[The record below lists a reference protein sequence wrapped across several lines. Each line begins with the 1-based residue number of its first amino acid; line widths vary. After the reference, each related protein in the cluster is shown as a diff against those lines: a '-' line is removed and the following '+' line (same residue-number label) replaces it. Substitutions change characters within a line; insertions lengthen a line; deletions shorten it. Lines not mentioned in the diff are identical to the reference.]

1 MIHTRC
7 LGGVLLVCSAVNGG
21 AFLLNPAARHV
32 ITSVQHQRDA
42 RTTTTA
48 LVARTSRYR
57 SRVPSRVFARDGD
70 SSEAAL
76 ASEDVRYSKGK
87 AVAGAAATAV
97 AAAAVAIV
105 SHPGAADA
113 AADVLAAGA
122 EAGAGAGL
130 QISEII
136 SQMLADPA
144 SALAANPEWTRYAFM
159 FPVGILVATCAQ
171 TAGIGGAA
179 LTAPVFLLGFPL
191 LGPDYPLH
199 SVAASV
205 ATAILS
211 EAFGFSSGLLGYFRR
226 GLIDPG
232 SALPFILASIPS
244 CLLGALIVPYADE
257 RVLKAIYAVFMLGL
271 SAYLLLDEQ
280 GSESLVPEECS
291 VEELESGDM
300 KAICTSEGTEY
311 FYRKPDFGA
320 GSGLSTAFGGL
331 MTGML
336 GVGIGE
342 VVIPQ
347 LVKKNGVPLPV
358 AAGTSILVVFLNAV
372 AVAAGTQIGG
382 IVSRGGEDIP
392 WNLIAFIVPGVVIG
406 GQLAPKMQGR
416 LSQRTM
422 EKVLAG
428 VFGGVG
434 ATFAAISVKTLL
446 SLTDVS
452 T

>member
-7 LGGVLLVCSAVNGG
+7 LGGVLLASSAVNGG
-21 AFLLNPAARHV
+21 AFLLNPPARHV
-32 ITSVQHQRDA
+32 ILSVQHQRDA
-42 RTTTTA
+42 RATTTA
-48 LVARTSRYR
+48 LVERTSRYR
-57 SRVPSRVFARDGD
+57 SRVPSRVLARDGD

-87 AVAGAAATAV
+87 AVVGAAATAV

-136 SQMLADPA
+136 SEMLADPA

-191 LGPDYPLH
+191 LGPDYPLN

-205 ATAILS
+205 ATAILC

-311 FYRKPDFGA
+311 IYRVSDSA
-320 GSGLSTAFGGL
+320 
-331 MTGML
+331 
-336 GVGIGE
+336 
-342 VVIPQ
+342 VV
-347 LVKKNGVPLPV
+347 VR
-358 AAGTSILVVFLNAV
+358 A
-372 AVAAGTQIGG
+372 
-382 IVSRGGEDIP
+382 
-392 WNLIAFIVPGVVIG
+392 
-406 GQLAPKMQGR
+406 
-416 LSQRTM
+416 
-422 EKVLAG
+422 
-428 VFGGVG
+428 
-434 ATFAAISVKTLL
+434 
-446 SLTDVS
+446 
-452 T
+452 